1 MGKVY
6 IYATSSS
13 SSIPMTARTTV
24 GEVYADVTIA
34 GLAGRKR
41 LRLLVDTGS
50 TYTWIRGTLLR
61 KLGIRSLD
69 TYSFGTIEKRRD
81 LRRRIGEGMME
92 YQGDGRTTVVVFGR
106 EGDDEVLGLHALE
119 GLGLE
124 VDPVNRRL
132 RKRRRLLA
140 L

>member
-1 MGKVY
+1 M
-6 IYATSSS
+6 A
-13 SSIPMTARTTV
+13 ARTV
-24 GEVYADVTIA
+24 MGEVYADVTIA
-34 GLAGRKR
+34 GPAGRKR

-50 TYTWIRGTLLR
+50 TYTWIRRSLLR
-61 KLGIRSLD
+61 KLGIRTLD

-81 LRRRIGEGMME
+81 LRRRIGEAIME